1 MFKRRISPPECGKEE
16 EEEEEEGKTM
26 VESLIAQ

>member
-1 MFKRRISPPECGKEE
+1 MFKRSISPPECGKK

-26 VESLIAQ
+26 VESVSAQ

>member
-16 EEEEEEGKTM
+16 EEEGKSM
-26 VESLIAQ
+26 LESLSAQ

>member
-16 EEEEEEGKTM
+16 EEKEGKTM
-26 VESLIAQ
+26 VESLSAQ

>member
-1 MFKRRISPPECGKEE
+1 MFKRRISPPECENE

-26 VESLIAQ
+26 VESLSAQ